1 MRRSADR
8 LTRLIADAA
17 ALGWFRSVEV
27 SGLDRVGWDR
37 PVLVVASHQGG
48 FVDPALLASVL
59 PRLPRFL
66 AMATLWRN
74 PLLRP
79 LLRFAGAIPVRGAA
93 DGATA
98 GNVSSFA
105 SCHEVLRA
113 GGVVAVFPE
122 GQASDA
128 PHLLR
133 VKTGAA
139 RIALGARAAGVA
151 GLLILPVGLVYEA
164 KQRARS
170 RAFVRVGRAIDLD
183 HELAAFAAPGEP
195 ADDENRDAVQR
206 LTAEIEVRLAEAA
219 LDFEDAAQAADLWTA
234 AAVSLRREGGN
245 PAWSPQLS
253 DLEERADR
261 LARLPAAAQ
270 SQIRAAAADYRRA
283 LDANQTDDRVVAA
296 GPRHGLGTARLAGG
310 VATVLVLPFALVGVV
325 VNLPPAAL
333 VHLVG
338 RRPAAPVTLATVK
351 FLVGLVVFP
360 LAWLAVRY
368 WLVEEL
374 AHPWAVTAAI
384 GPACGLVAAVVADRL
399 RRARLARLRPGRLV
413 LPDRAAGD
421 LRDRRAWLIDLVR
434 TELVSP
440 AGTGDPG
447 AGGTGKPGGSA

>member
-1 MRRSADR
+1 MRRLADR
-8 LTRLIADAA
+8 LTRWIADAA

-27 SGLDRVGWDR
+27 SGLDRAVADR

-79 LLRFAGAIPVRGAA
+79 LLRFAGAIPVRRAA

-105 SCHEVLRA
+105 ACHEVLRA

-151 GLLILPVGLVYEA
+151 GLMILPVGLVYEA

-170 RAFVRVGRAIDLD
+170 RAFVRVGRPIDLD
-183 HELAAFAAPGEP
+183 RELALFTAPGER
-195 ADDENRDAVQR
+195 ADEENRGAVQR
-206 LTAEIEVRLAEAA
+206 LTAEIEVRLADAS
-219 LDFEDAAQAADLWTA
+219 LDFEDAAQAADLWMA

-245 PAWSPQLS
+245 PAWSPPLS
-253 DLEERADR
+253 DLEDRADR
-261 LARLPAAAQ
+261 LAGLPVVAQ
-270 SQIRAAAADYRRA
+270 SRIRSAAADYRQA
-283 LDANQTDDRVVAA
+283 LEVNQTDDRVVAA
-296 GPRHGLGTARLAGG
+296 GPRHGVGAARVVGG
-310 VATVLVLPFALVGVV
+310 VATVIALPLALVGAA
-325 VNLPPAAL
+325 VNLLPAAL
-333 VHLVG
+333 VHLAG

-351 FLVGLVVFP
+351 FLVGLVAFP
-360 LAWLAVRY
+360 LTWVAVRY
-368 WLVEEL
+368 WVVEGR
-374 AHPWAVTAAI
+374 AHPWAVTIAI
-384 GPACGLVAAVVADRL
+384 GPACGLVAAAVADRL

-413 LPDRAAGD
+413 LPDRAAED
-421 LRDRRAWLIDLVR
+421 LRDRRAWLVDLVR
-434 TELVSP
+434 TELAS
-440 AGTGDPG
+440 AADREGHR
-447 AGGTGKPGGSA
+447 GSG